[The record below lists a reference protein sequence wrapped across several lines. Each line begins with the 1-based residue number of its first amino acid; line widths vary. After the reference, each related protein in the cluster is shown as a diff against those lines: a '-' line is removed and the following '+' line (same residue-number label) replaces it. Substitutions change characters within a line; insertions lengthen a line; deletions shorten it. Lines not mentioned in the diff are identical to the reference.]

1 MHRQKKRSSNTGIIA
16 NLVPMADGVLG
27 HFEGADVPD
36 EPWAS
41 IRQASPD
48 EYGKY
53 VYPDYPKAKSPATLA
68 KFFRKTEPDYY
79 AAVRQHIA
87 EHGVQEPMLLRYK
100 DPGGRVLKRPVVM
113 GGHHRAAAAWELGQ
127 SLPVG
132 DYDNPEHYGATSDF
146 AQQWWRDHQDLKAQY
161 ADPRSRTAAAR
172 PGRGQKTCL
181 CCKGGGSHGDG
192 SECDQCDESGLLHS
206 DEEQRYCPGQP
217 QPRRRHWRQPV
228 AGANGPM
235 PEDMEFRH
243 QPNPYMTD
251 QHLMTAHHGGRQVGY
266 LEWGGP
272 EGFPPNEVQDV
283 SVDDGYRRR
292 GIASEML
299 RRAREISPGLGHS
312 SDLSDDAGGW
322 AAHDEGQQF
331 RAARGSFETADPEA
345 QRRRFRRA
353 ENWLDRNTRREDDT
367 VDIPAHWG
375 HQVSNQVIHGILDE
389 HGWPRDESDREDHW
403 SHIDPENIPVRQ
415 AFHHHQGFVHPETVK
430 EKMAWSSEGSM
441 HPDDQPA
448 KVVRHQG
455 KTYLLDGHH
464 KWVGARLLGHEG
476 MEAHV
481 FDTSRPETYPQNCP
495 ECSEDDD
502 DDLMSHFG
510 ALPGDGYGYEHR
522 PLESGTPLHEGG
534 GLPESARQRY
544 APGEVGD
551 WDEAVAQFRHAQGNP
566 DHQVR
571 IYRAAPH
578 KSGGMINR
586 GDWVSR
592 NPAYAHRH
600 GYGSG
605 PGGSDWPVYTAE
617 VHQKHVHWDE
627 NDEDEHGYNGPEI
640 WHPDVH
646 DEETGELHDWDSYHD
661 AHPHGREAWIG
672 SAVHM
677 PQEDHEFVHDQ
688 FEDEEDRANRL
699 LGHAHAQGALHAATW
714 RGDNYE
720 AMDDAVTRARQI
732 EPPAGHRITMF
743 HAHRK
748 DDGRLA
754 DVDVKEYDPHA
765 DEPWRG
771 GWRTIDTEETYPDYS
786 HQALDEAG
794 HGHHAAAAQEVPA
807 QEFRAIPLYHGSPHE
822 FRPGDLLTPEGSL
835 PHSHDQW
842 DNPDHKPGE
851 YVYTSRSPASASNAG
866 NEHPGALGM
875 AHVYQVEHTG
885 PAEPD
890 HVYDANRG
898 QAGIN
903 YKTRHPVR
911 VLRKVDD
918 WTGEEPEEA
927 LRYLQGGGIRPDP
940 KTAAL
945 DPPGEPLINPYHG
958 TSEFGGRPEWAHT
971 WFHGTRGD
979 EPAFGNQKPI
989 ERERGAGMSWEQPNK
1004 YLGVHFSPLHGVAHN
1019 FAHGVFASGKPGDD
1033 RYLPGVPSSLVH
1045 AELHFR
1051 NPAHF
1056 PTENHLNLAVAQWAS
1071 QHYPGWHDD
1080 KLNDSLGWK
1089 YSDQEG
1095 THRDWS
1101 TPSDPDKVRR
1111 LGNHAQTVLQW
1122 HPHLPEITRGFGDHL
1137 RATGHEGIIYG
1148 NMVEGPGGFG
1158 LPLNQPKSFS
1168 AIATH
1173 PDQIRPVHTEHI
1185 AAPFFGDPPELKPGQ
1200 VTHPQSG
1207 ELNEPEDMEQ
1217 RIIAYHSQHQG
1228 ELPRKLAAAAPAPE
1242 YGPRPEYQ
1250 TAPEGSSDDEEM
1262 AHFDQQRE
1270 IKRNWDRHIQHGLSV
1285 GHLTA
1290 EQAGELGYRPSGH
1303 ATESGTGRSLW
1314 QPLPHEM
1321 YHVTTDLPGVQAHG
1335 LKTRAELAQSRG
1347 HGLGG
1352 GEDDTISVTT
1362 DHELAGHILHSL
1374 HEFHD
1379 VVNGRLTPQQMW
1391 DQARRGDGAS
1401 RPWHTDL
1408 AGYWD
1413 RSWNHG
1419 DQVPRGLEA
1428 QLRGVE
1434 TKQGG
1439 LLYTPEEMNKQ
1450 HGPGWRP
1457 HRDADTFKGA
1467 HGQDLYNVWER
1478 DLDPDQRREQA
1489 ADFYKNWAAF
1499 RQHAGGR
1506 PDPMFFSTD
1515 TKAFAAKDP
1524 RNFAILHVRPKPGAQ
1539 GYPVGSM
1546 SEWRTGSGDAL
1557 EVHHAE
1563 RAPGRV
1569 TSALAAPASL
1579 PQVLAGVSDAA
1590 CVAGLWMP
1598 ETPGEMAE
1606 LLDGFPAFFGALA
1619 DGLDILGVRLDD
1631 CPVDEHLPAIAR
1643 SMASACRMAAE
1654 DAEEVNIRV
1663 KASFFGGA
1671 HA

>member
-331 RAARGSFETADPEA
+331 RAARGSFETADPAEHVPSDDQKELLDHFEA
-345 QRRRFRRA
+345 ADSSEYHGVHIPPGGPDDDPEWAAPMHDVRNAMPRA
-353 ENWLDRNTRREDDT
+353 YEAPRDYPGWDAESGRQLQAAEGRPDHPVTVYRALPADRREFNTGDWVTTSGAYARQHGESNLRHTPWHVVRADVPARHLFNEGYMSEWGYQGPHIANPAIHYVGHDHDRREASLEAEASGDDYRLMHGA
-367 VDIPAHWG
+367 PSPEAG
-375 HQVSNQVIHGILDE
+375 HKPLHYYTG
-389 HGWPRDESDREDHW
+389 ED
-403 SHIDPENIPVRQ
+403 
-415 AFHHHQGFVHPETVK
+415 
-430 EKMAWSSEGSM
+430 
-441 HPDDQPA
+441 PDD
-448 KVVRHQG
+448 R
-455 KTYLLDGHH
+455 
-464 KWVGARLLGHEG
+464 
-476 MEAHV
+476 
-481 FDTSRPETYPQNCP
+481 
-495 ECSEDDD
+495 
-502 DDLMSHFG
+502 
-510 ALPGDGYGYEHR
+510 
-522 PLESGTPLHEGG
+522 
-534 GLPESARQRY
+534 
-544 APGEVGD
+544 
-551 WDEAVAQFRHAQGNP
+551 
-566 DHQVR
+566 VR
-571 IYRAAPH
+571 IYRAAPPGTE
-578 KSGGMINR
+578 SINR

-927 LRYLQGGGIRPDP
+927 LRYLQGGGIRQDP
-940 KTAAL
+940 KMAAL
-945 DPPGEPLINPYHG
+945 DPPGEPLVNPYHG

-979 EPAFGNQKPI
+979 EPAFRNQKPI

-1004 YLGVHFSPLHGVAHN
+1004 YLGVHFSPLHGVAHR
-1019 FAHGVFASGKPGDD
+1019 FAHGVYASGKPGDE
-1033 RYLPGVPSSLVH
+1033 RYRPGVPSSLVH

-1071 QHYPGWHDD
+1071 RHYPGWHDD
-1080 KLNDSLGWK
+1080 KLNDSLGWQ

-1101 TPSDPDKVRR
+1101 TPSDPDQVRR

-1270 IKRNWDRHIQHGLSV
+1270 IRRNWDRHIQHGLSV

-1303 ATESGTGRSLW
+1303 ATESGSGRSLW